1 MQFLQAIRYVKPR
14 DGLCI
19 STHLLEKWRYKQQR
33 ATPLRIAIPL
43 IGANNDIQKTIER
56 YHKHAKD
63 SQIHN
68 KGLQDDLQQLKCE
81 ISDNKNMLAILETMK
96 RRLLGEGL
104 SSCTTEELVN
114 LENQLERSL
123 SVIRKR
129 KEQLIMEKIDQLKE
143 NERKLIEEQLALRET
158 CMMQMQQSVE
168 EREIVPYCQSSEDY
182 EVETDLVIG
191 RSQRRT
197 NP

>member
-1 MQFLQAIRYVKPR
+1 MVRGKTQVKR
-14 DGLCI
+14 I
-19 STHLLEKWRYKQQR
+19 ENSTSRQVTFSKRR
-33 ATPLRIAIPL
+33 
-43 IGANNDIQKTIER
+43 
-56 YHKHAKD
+56 
-63 SQIHN
+63 
-68 KGLQDDLQQLKCE
+68 KGLVKKAHELSVLCDAEVSLIVFSARGKLYE
-81 ISDNKNMLAILETMK
+81 FSNS